1 MKTLNEFRKTHN
13 FNITGMEAQMI
24 VRIYTWLDQRKM
36 SVIGLANIDLHNYVV
51 RVSHEGSI
59 KDLHINTASGAPYIM
74 QEELI
79 LAATTPKKVA

>member
-24 VRIYTWLDQRKM
+24 VRIYTWLDQRKIN
-36 SVIGLANIDLHNYVV
+36 VIGLANIDLHNYVV
-51 RVSHEGSI
+51 RVSNGNGVI
-59 KDLHINTASGAPYIM
+59 KDLHINTASGAPYTV

-79 LAATTPKKVA
+79 LAARATA